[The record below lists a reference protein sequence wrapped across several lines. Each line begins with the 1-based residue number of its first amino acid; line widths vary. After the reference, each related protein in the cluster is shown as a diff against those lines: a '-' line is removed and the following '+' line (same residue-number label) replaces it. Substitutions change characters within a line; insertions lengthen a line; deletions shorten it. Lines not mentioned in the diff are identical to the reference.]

1 MILAGSF
8 SEAAKYAK
16 GKQLKSYRYAVNA
29 AAVATYRADDIVE
42 LPGYEG
48 RRDKHAFKST
58 IRLHAGRGVE
68 VRKDEYIPPP
78 PPPAPKYGD
87 ADYVADLTFG
97 DLVDA
102 EAFGKVIDGM
112 AIALEQKQEDFVE
125 SAPQDR
131 VNAPKPAEPLQNNV
145 SGSQKKPVPKATTRK
160 VKPGPPATPA
170 QRKAAEAK
178 LAPKTVTSEVD
189 DLFED

>member
-1 MILAGSF
+1 MTAPARTMILAGSF

-78 PPPAPKYGD
+78 PPPAPQYGD

-97 DLVDA
+97 DIAAGIQAVVQGVADAIVDA
-102 EAFGKVIDGM
+102 QE
-112 AIALEQKQEDFVE
+112 LKQEDFVE

-131 VNAPKPAEPLQNNV
+131 VNASQSPEPVKNNV
-145 SGSQKKPVPKATTRK
+145 SGSQKKRMPKAT
-160 VKPGPPATPA
+160 KPA
-170 QRKAAEAK
+170 
-178 LAPKTVTSEVD
+178 APKTVTSDVD

>member
-1 MILAGSF
+1 MTAPARTMILAGSF

-58 IRLHAGRGVE
+58 IRLHAARGVE

-78 PPPAPKYGD
+78 PPPAPQYGEEG
-87 ADYVADLTFG
+87 YVADLTFG
-97 DLVDA
+97 DIAAGIQAVVQGVADA
-102 EAFGKVIDGM
+102 IVGAQE
-112 AIALEQKQEDFVE
+112 LKQEDFVE

-131 VNAPKPAEPLQNNV
+131 VNEPRQADPRPRPKRRGPKPA
-145 SGSQKKPVPKATTRK
+145 
-160 VKPGPPATPA
+160 
-170 QRKAAEAK
+170 
-178 LAPKTVTSEVD
+178 APKTVTSDVD